1 MKRLFVAF
9 SLLLFMDSPHVLAQ
23 ETQEISE
30 ADSLFIQGQIFA
42 RQKEYN
48 LALDAYINALS
59 KDPKHEK
66 ARISLAILL
75 GMQKE
80 YAKGLKEI
88 DSVLKLYPRSYQ
100 AHKVKARL
108 LHDSKKYAEAAAAYE
123 QYLALIPPN
132 LLKDREEVEKEIA
145 MLKSKSGAQ

>member
-1 MKRLFVAF
+1 MKHLFVALSCVF
-9 SLLLFMDSPHVLAQ
+9 LLGTPHALAQ
-23 ETQEISE
+23 DSQKLSE

-108 LHDSKKYAEAAAAYE
+108 LQDSKKYAEAALAYE

-132 LLKDREEVEKEIA
+132 LLKDRAEVEKEIA
-145 MLKSKSGAQ
+145 MLKTKSGEQ